1 MNKFGKNCK
10 ECGCNAFGKNC
21 NGCGY
26 NRFGSNC
33 KKVNGFGSNCK
44 NINGFGAKASS
55 IKGYSSL
62 TKKHLSD
69 FHVIN
74 GIDVDMSSTKDK
86 LFSNL
91 KKVYGNITP
100 AEIKQSVATGDTLAN
115 IRAIAQRQKDA
126 ELEAKRVAA
135 ALKAKE
141 QKDKIKK
148 ITYSPREPQ
157 ILKEVVAR
165 RMPAGSKVKR
175 LTRPAV
181 SSSDMD
187 DLADM
192 FSSARASSDNM
203 SSLMGGLRLSFG
215 G

>member
-1 MNKFGKNCK
+1 MNK
-10 ECGCNAFGKNC
+10 
-21 NGCGY
+21 
-26 NRFGSNC
+26 FGSNC
-33 KKVNGFGSNCK
+33 KKSNGFGKRCNGC
-44 NINGFGAKASS
+44 NGFGKNCKDCGCNGFGTKASS

-69 FHVIN
+69 FHVLN
-74 GIDVDMSSTKDK
+74 SIDVDMSSTKDK

-91 KKVYGNITP
+91 KKIYGNITP
-100 AEIKQSVATGDTLAN
+100 AEIKHSVTTSDTLAN

-141 QKDKIKK
+141 KKDKIKK

-157 ILKEVVAR
+157 ILKEVLAR
-165 RMPAGSKVKR
+165 RMPTGSKVKR
-175 LTRPAV
+175 LSRPAV

-192 FSSARASSDNM
+192 FSSTRASSDNM
-203 SSLMGGLRLSFG
+203 SDLMGGLRLSFG